1 MALKRDVYQLMGFD
15 PNWICV
21 IHDLLYHNHE
31 KEIAFDVFLNMELE
45 TKANDWLQKIHFQVQ
60 AIERVNRKLPILF
73 GLASP
78 KNKYPVYKDFSK
90 VLERDDYDNL
100 IADSSIVSV
109 SSKLEKALLI
119 DHQCVISAQTKI
131 GFGVSIKRGAKI
143 GHHNSIGDF
152 TDINPG
158 VITSGNVKIGKAC
171 EIGSGAIVKNNV
183 EIGDNTFIGMGS
195 VVTKDIPANSIAFG
209 NPCKLIRKND
219 IWNF

>member
-21 IHDLLYHNHE
+21 IHDLLYFNHE
-31 KEIAFDVFLNMELE
+31 KEIAFDVFLNMKLE
-45 TKANDWLQKIHFQVQ
+45 IKANDWLQKIHFQEQ
-60 AIERVNRKLPILF
+60 EIERINRKLPILF

-78 KNKYPVYKDFSK
+78 KNKCPVYKDFSK

-158 VITSGNVKIGKAC
+158 VITSGNVRIGKAC
-171 EIGSGAIVKNNV
+171 EIGSGAIVMNNV